1 MRLCTKGRFAVTAM
15 IDVAMHEKLGPVP
28 LSDISVRHHI
38 SLSYLE
44 QMFSKMRQKGLVK
57 STRGTTG
64 GYMLGRQIDDI
75 TVEDIIFA
83 VDDTPQSKPQGTAP
97 GLDTAQDLWD
107 TMNTQ
112 LLDFMQSITLR
123 SLVPDELSKGV

>member
-1 MRLCTKGRFAVTAM
+1 MRMSTKGRFAVTAM

-57 STRGTTG
+57 STRGTNG
-64 GYMLGRQIDDI
+64 GYMLGRQIDEI
-75 TVEDIIFA
+75 TIEDIIFA
-83 VDDTPQSKPQGTAP
+83 VDDTPQTKPQSTVSSH
-97 GLDTAQDLWD
+97 DTAQDLWD
-107 TMNTQ
+107 TMNAQ

-123 SLVPDELSKGV
+123 SLVPDELAQSV